1 MRDNES
7 SENYLETILI
17 LSKRLPVVRSVDVA
31 EELSVTKPSVSV
43 AMKKLREN
51 DCIVVSKAGFITLT
65 EKGLEIASSIYE
77 RHTFISNWLIS
88 LGVSEKTAVDDACRM
103 EHYISIIIMGIAARN
118 SHSLCQIKERL
129 FFQFALSERKTI
141 LLPYQRNPLCYGSS
155 PLTISRSNTT
165 DSTWF
170 TSIWYSALAARCSAA
185 CSRSLIPLVS
195 L

>member
-1 MRDNES
+1 MYMEVIMRDNES

-17 LSKRLPVVRSVDVA
+17 LRKRLPVVRSVDVA

-103 EHYISIIIMGIAARN
+103 EHYIS
-118 SHSLCQIKERL
+118 KESFDAMKRYI
-129 FFQFALSERKTI
+129 ET
-141 LLPYQRNPLCYGSS
+141 
-155 PLTISRSNTT
+155 NTQ
-165 DSTWF
+165 
-170 TSIWYSALAARCSAA
+170 
-185 CSRSLIPLVS
+185 
-195 L
+195 